1 MQQGLQKKTLIY
13 NFNIFTGQGS
23 NLVDNLHSS
32 HCVAVKVNNDGTLYQ
47 ITYPQL
53 CTKSLPTLCEKST
66 RGMTCIFLYTVA
78 VDTAHKKSKGK
89 CSTFTAKIF

>member
-1 MQQGLQKKTLIY
+1 MHQGLQIKTLIY
-13 NFNIFTGQGS
+13 NFNIFTGQDS
-23 NLVDNLHSS
+23 NLVDIIDNLHSS

-66 RGMTCIFLYTVA
+66 RGMMCIFLSLRLVL
-78 VDTAHKKSKGK
+78 
-89 CSTFTAKIF
+89 KILKNFFKEN